1 MSQDKGNF
9 LLTFVLQ
16 VQGADQ
22 VTSQFNQVKSGLP
35 VIQTANDGV
44 AFQV

>member
-1 MSQDKGNF
+1 MSQGKGNF

-22 VTSQFNQVKSGLP
+22 VTSQFNQVKSGLT
-35 VIQTANDGV
+35 VIQTTNDGV